1 MVTTVIE
8 ARRKINAPQRLIG
21 APQRWTDAPL
31 RWIDAPQR
39 LIRAPP
45 ILDAPLHVVKKLH
58 VASKIEEPKISGCTP
73 EIARFL
79 SVFKNVVKKLHLG
92 LNLYDAWYKFFNIPL
107 NYSPPA
113 APMTALVNKNLS
125 SYKSVKHMILHNST
139 PIVP

>member
-1 MVTTVIE
+1 
-8 ARRKINAPQRLIG
+8 LIG
-21 APQRWTDAPL
+21 APL
-31 RWIDAPQR
+31 KWIDAPQR

-113 APMTALVNKNLS
+113 APMAALVNKNLS
-125 SYKSVKHMILHNST
+125 SYKSVKHMILHNPVKA
-139 PIVP
+139 PIKEIGESHTYEYHLLGSSLFH